1 MRMKKMLNE
10 GNQIH
15 NLISS
20 SGTGT
25 VINYGSGSD
34 FLTSYCSGSGSTSQQ
49 VTVPTVPVLVP
60 QRCVEEFHLWYLG
73 AAHGPA
79 GVGDGEIGPGVLV
92 VAQVP
97 AEYHVIALQAQRQ
110 LLLNVLPA
118 NPQGVL
124 RDVLKYDRRLVI
136 ASSPQFFFGLEL
148 RIGQQC
154 LLYR

>member
-1 MRMKKMLNE
+1 MS
-10 GNQIH
+10 G
-15 NLISS
+15 

-79 GVGDGEIGPGVLV
+79 GVGDGEVGPGILV
-92 VAQVP
+92 VAQLAP
-97 AEYHVIALQAQRQ
+97 EYHVVALHAQRQ
-110 LLLNVLPA
+110 LLLNVLPIPKA
-118 NPQGVL
+118 C
-124 RDVLKYDRRLVI
+124 LVT
-136 ASSPQFFFGLEL
+136 SSVGHSISNAGPFRPLNRG
-148 RIGQQC
+148 
-154 LLYR
+154 